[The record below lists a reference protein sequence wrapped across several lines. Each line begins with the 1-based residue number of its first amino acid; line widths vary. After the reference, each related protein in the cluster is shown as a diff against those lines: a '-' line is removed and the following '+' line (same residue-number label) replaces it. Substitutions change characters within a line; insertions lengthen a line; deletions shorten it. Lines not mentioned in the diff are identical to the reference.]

1 MGKDAEDL
9 FLKGQKLYKAHQFK
23 KSGKKFHAA
32 GISFLE
38 KGISEKAKTSFI
50 NATHAFIE
58 IQKYE
63 TVLELLRLASET
75 LLLVRDYLG
84 AHQLYRDSIEYIS
97 NLKKSENRDDNY
109 ILFSVLSYLCLFV
122 KGRQDE
128 GLDYLKRIQKKVDS
142 SRFKENDQIRLVTD
156 LTLALRDKNQDHLD
170 KVKDLESTLKFRKS
184 EISLLKK
191 VILLV
196 QSQILLD
203 AHIVLDKL
211 EYTTNETI
219 NLTINFDTS
228 SLTREFKNAFY
239 EFEMKSFELTKI
251 TLEMSDNLSL
261 NKKPNFPIGI
271 NVGNINPI
279 EFVLKP
285 HFQLDKPFIGPAHI
299 TCSLNDN
306 LNFVYEVEEIEV
318 KLTSPPPTLDISLKN
333 LRPPLIGQSFPLQ
346 IQVQNNSEGEALDV
360 KIAVDFPEL
369 LKVMRGTIEKQIYS
383 LRKNEELNWDLN
395 IKPMEAGDY
404 IIKVKVNFKDPD
416 QNEIEELKE
425 FPFSI
430 KL

>member
-1 MGKDAEDL
+1 
-9 FLKGQKLYKAHQFK
+9 AHQFK

-32 GISFLE
+32 GISFKDIGNL
-38 KGISEKAKTSFI
+38 EKAKNCFI
-50 NATHAFIE
+50 NAAHAFIE

-63 TVLELLRLASET
+63 TVLDLLRLASET
-75 LLLVRDYLG
+75 LLLVEDYLG
-84 AHQLYRDSIEYIS
+84 AHQLYKDSIEFIS
-97 NLKKSENRDDNY
+97 NLKKADNRDDKY

-128 GLDYLKRIQKKVDS
+128 GLDYLKRTQKKVDS
-142 SRFKENDQIRLVTD
+142 SHFKENALIRLVTD
-156 LTLALRDKNQDHLD
+156 ITIALRDKNQDQLE
-170 KVKDLESTLKFRKS
+170 KVKDLASSLKFRKY

-196 QSQILLD
+196 QSQLLLD
-203 AHIVLDKL
+203 AHMILNKL
-211 EYTTNETI
+211 EYTTNEII

-228 SLTREFKNAFY
+228 SLSREFKNAFY
-239 EFEMKSFELTKI
+239 EYEIKSFEITKI
-251 TLEMSDNLSL
+251 SLEMSDNLSL
-261 NKKPNFPIGI
+261 NKKPSYPIGI
-271 NVGNINPI
+271 NVGKINPI
-279 EFVLKP
+279 ELVLKP

-299 TCSLNDN
+299 TCSLNNN
-306 LNFVYEVEEIEV
+306 LIFVYEVEAIEV
-318 KLTSPPPTLDISLKN
+318 KLTSPPPTLEISLKN

-346 IQVQNNSEGEALDV
+346 IQLQNNSEGEALDV
-360 KIAVDFPEL
+360 KISVEFPEL
-369 LKVMRGTIEKQIYS
+369 LKVMRGTIEKQIYA

-404 IIKVKVNFKDPD
+404 NIKVKVNFKDPD

-430 KL
+430 RL

>member
-1 MGKDAEDL
+1 MGKDAEEL
-9 FLKGQKLYKAHQFK
+9 FLKGQQLYKAHQFK

-32 GISFLE
+32 GISFID
-38 KGISEKAKTSFI
+38 KGNLEKAKNSFI
-50 NATHAFIE
+50 NGAHAFIE

-75 LLLVRDYLG
+75 LLLEENYLG
-84 AHQLYRDSIEYIS
+84 ANQLYKDSIEYIS
-97 NLKKSENRDDNY
+97 NLKKADNRDENY

-128 GLDYLKRIQKKVDS
+128 GLDYLKRMQKKVDS
-142 SRFKENDQIRLVTD
+142 SHFKENDLIRLVTD
-156 LTLALRDKNQDHLD
+156 LTIALRDKKQDHLE
-170 KVKDLESTLKFRKS
+170 KVKDFESDLKLRKS

-203 AHIVLDKL
+203 GNIILDKQ
-211 EYTTNETI
+211 EYTTNEII
-219 NLTINFDTS
+219 NLTINFDTT
-228 SLTREFKNAFY
+228 SLSREFKNAFY
-239 EFEMKSFELTKI
+239 EFEIKTFEITKI
-251 TLEMSDNLSL
+251 MLDLSDNLSL

-271 NVGNINPI
+271 NVGKINPI
-279 EFVLKP
+279 ELILKP

-299 TCSLNDN
+299 TCILNND
-306 LNFVYEVEEIEV
+306 LIFVYEVEAIEV
-318 KLTSPPPTLDISLKN
+318 KLTSPPPSLDISLKN

-360 KIAVDFPEL
+360 KISVEFPEL

-395 IKPMEAGDY
+395 IKPMEAGEY
-404 IIKVKVNFKDPD
+404 NIKVKVNFKDPD